1 MGSCIWETFFYFICR
16 LGVDIDNFSDL
27 DSDEDDTSTS
37 EESGPVAMTTS
48 LNEGDQSNNTEL
60 KETPELSNNTQ
71 DSTENETYK
80 SKNGDSSDINKCK
93 DIDVSIPSDKDT
105 ILQGQQSGNCAEVSF
120 ILYTYRFILN

>member
-1 MGSCIWETFFYFICR
+1 
-16 LGVDIDNFSDL
+16 
-27 DSDEDDTSTS
+27 
-37 EESGPVAMTTS
+37 MTTS